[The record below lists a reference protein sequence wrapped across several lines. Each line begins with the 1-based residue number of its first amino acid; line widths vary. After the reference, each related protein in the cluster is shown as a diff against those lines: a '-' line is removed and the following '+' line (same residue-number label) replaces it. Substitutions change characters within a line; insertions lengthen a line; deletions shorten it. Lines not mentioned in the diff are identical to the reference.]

1 MPETYKITGYIYV
14 RSNELCDIH
23 DCYKLGTTRNIP
35 DREANYIT
43 SEIIRGHFKY
53 VYEIYDYCNEKC
65 EKMVFKELK
74 HFNLYKNAG
83 KEFYKKDVINY
94 IEPLFK
100 KHNIKYKTLHD
111 IEIFNLARTDRDKL
125 YDSDTDDTDAECE
138 TECETDSKADNKAD
152 NRDIDKDT
160 SKFIIS
166 KENSSHVAL
175 GDSKDCCDIV
185 YRVARDETMQPNYL
199 IYDVEIKNI
208 SGKALRL
215 KEPYKYQKDV
225 LDNIQN
231 YYSQNNI
238 GKLIWACGLGKTLM
252 TLYIINLMKFKSII
266 IGVPSTNL
274 QKQWVQNILN
284 MGQNKDSIL
293 LIGGDE
299 YENIKRAI
307 KYTKEDISIFIKK
320 YKDISPVFIISTYH
334 SCNNLVD
341 ETICVD
347 FKVGDEAHHLVGVE
361 NENNKGFRKFH
372 KIASVKSIY
381 LTATEKIIDTDNDND
396 TSVENKSNKY
406 SMNDENIFGKYI
418 DIKSVKWAIDNNKI
432 TDYNVLVIKNTIDEV
447 DHIIRTLKINV
458 KDKTIFISCYM
469 CLKSLEKYEDL
480 THILLYTN
488 TVKEAEQAKK
498 YIDDILSLNIIS
510 IDKEKIYNNAL
521 HSSNNNE
528 TKNKLL
534 DKEINKFKNM
544 PYGIISCIYIF
555 GEGFD
560 MPKLNGVCIAS
571 NMKSIIRIV
580 QYLLRPNRLE
590 SGNPLKKAYQ
600 IIPYI
605 DNDNWGEE
613 NNSSYENVRNIISQ
627 MRNVDENIEH
637 KIKVLTQEYDK
648 KEDDDKKYIQLNYNN
663 FNENDNELCKLK
675 LRLRYSK
682 SLLSNFTEEED
693 EYNYVRSIN
702 ISLNIKSKYEY
713 INSEDKHANYISNP
727 EDYFKSKGVW
737 KNWYHF
743 YGNDTNNYV
752 SKDELIKICKKN
764 NVRSSEDY
772 IKLCETH
779 EELPKEPAE
788 YYRDFT
794 NLKNELGLFNR
805 RK

>member
-1 MPETYKITGYIYV
+1 MPETCKVSGFIYA
-14 RSNELCDIH
+14 RTNELCDIH

-43 SEIIRGHFKY
+43 GEINRGSFKY
-53 VYEIYDYCNEKC
+53 VYEIQGFCNEKC
-65 EKMVFKELK
+65 EQMLFQELK
-74 HFNLYKNAG
+74 RFNLYINAG
-83 KEFYKKDVINY
+83 TEFYKKDAIKY
-94 IEPLFK
+94 IEPFFN
-100 KHNIKYKTLHD
+100 KHNIKYKKLSTIEIANLVRAEREYIISTESCGQDAVGYCRELSDFAEDAEITESTESTESSEDSYESD
-111 IEIFNLARTDRDKL
+111 IEVAR
-125 YDSDTDDTDAECE
+125 C
-138 TECETDSKADNKAD
+138 
-152 NRDIDKDT
+152 I
-160 SKFIIS
+160 
-166 KENSSHVAL
+166 
-175 GDSKDCCDIV
+175 
-185 YRVARDETMQPNYL
+185 ARDESKKYNYL
-199 IYDVEIKNI
+199 THNDAETKII
-208 SGKALRL
+208 SDNTLML
-215 KEPYKYQKDV
+215 KEPYKYQKEV
-225 LDNIQN
+225 LDNIKN
-231 YYSQNNI
+231 YYLENNN

-252 TLYIINLMKFKSII
+252 ALYIINLMKFKSII

-274 QKQWVQNILN
+274 QKQWVLNILN
-284 MGQNKDSIL
+284 MGQNKNNIL

-299 YENIKRAI
+299 YDNIQKATN
-307 KYTKEDISIFIKK
+307 YTIDDISNFINK
-320 YKDISPVFIISTYH
+320 YKSISPVFIISTYH

-372 KIASVKSIY
+372 KITSTKSIY
-381 LTATEKIIDTDNDND
+381 LTATEKIIDTDNDI
-396 TSVENKSNKY
+396 SVENKSNKY
-406 SMNDENIFGKYI
+406 SMNDETIFGKYI

-469 CLKSLEKYEDL
+469 CLKSLEKYDDL

-488 TVKEAEQAKK
+488 TVQEAEQAKK

-521 HSSNNNE
+521 HSNNNE

-637 KIKVLTQEYDK
+637 KIKVLTEEYDK
-648 KEDDDKKYIQLNYNN
+648 KEDADKKYIQPNYNN

-682 SLLSNFTEEED
+682 SLHSNFTEEED

-713 INSEDKHANYISNP
+713 INSEHKHSNYISNP

-794 NLKNELGLFNR
+794 NINNELGLFNR

>member
-1 MPETYKITGYIYV
+1 MCIIGNTFNPKGLSGYIYA
-14 RSNELCDIH
+14 RSNELCDIY
-23 DCYKLGTTRNIP
+23 DCYKFGRTQNILE
-35 DREANYIT
+35 RETNYIT
-43 SEIIRGHFKY
+43 SEINRGNFKY
-53 VYEIYDYCNEKC
+53 VYEIYNYDIEKC
-65 EKMVFKELK
+65 ERQLFRELK
-74 HFNLYKNAG
+74 SFNVYYDAG
-83 KEFYKKDVINY
+83 KEFYKKIVIEHIEQFFNKKGINYKILSTKEINELTRIKRENINEDVIEDDSEDECFKSIVGDGICEKLELYNLYGCEFENY
-94 IEPLFK
+94 SLK
-100 KHNIKYKTLHD
+100 YDNI
-111 IEIFNLARTDRDKL
+111 
-125 YDSDTDDTDAECE
+125 
-138 TECETDSKADNKAD
+138 
-152 NRDIDKDT
+152 
-160 SKFIIS
+160 
-166 KENSSHVAL
+166 
-175 GDSKDCCDIV
+175 
-185 YRVARDETMQPNYL
+185 
-199 IYDVEIKNI
+199 NI
-208 SGKALRL
+208 L
-215 KEPYKYQKDV
+215 KEPYKYQTDV

-274 QKQWVQNILN
+274 QKQWIQNILN

-299 YENIKRAI
+299 YENIKRAV
-307 KYTKEDISIFIKK
+307 KYTREDISIFIKK
-320 YKDISPVFIISTYH
+320 YKAISPVFIISTYH

-372 KIASVKSIY
+372 KITSAKSIY
-381 LTATEKIIDTDNDND
+381 LTATEKIIDTDND

-406 SMNDENIFGKYI
+406 SMNDEAIFGKYI

-488 TVKEAEQAKK
+488 TVQEAEQAKK

-521 HSSNNNE
+521 HSNNNE

-544 PYGIISCIYIF
+544 QYGIISCIYIF

-571 NMKSIIRIV
+571 NMKSMIRIV

-613 NNSSYENVRNIISQ
+613 NNRSYENVRNIISQ

-637 KIKVLTQEYDK
+637 KIKVLTEEYDK
-648 KEDDDKKYIQLNYNN
+648 KEDADKKYIQPNYNN

-682 SLLSNFTEEED
+682 SLHSNFTEEED
-693 EYNYVRSIN
+693 EYNYIRSIN

-764 NVRSSEDY
+764 NVKSCEDY
-772 IKLCETH
+772 IKLCESH

>member
-1 MPETYKITGYIYV
+1 MSETCKVSGFIYA
-14 RSNELCDIH
+14 RTNELCDIH
-23 DCYKLGTTRNIP
+23 NCYKLGTTQNIP

-43 SEIIRGHFKY
+43 GEINRGHFKY
-53 VYEIYDYCNEKC
+53 VYEIQGFCNEKC
-65 EKMVFKELK
+65 EQMLFQELK
-74 HFNLYKNAG
+74 RFNLYINAG
-83 KEFYKKDVINY
+83 TEFYKKDAIKY
-94 IEPLFK
+94 IEPFFN
-100 KHNIKYKTLHD
+100 KHNIKYKKMSTIEIANLVRAKREYIISTESSSQVAVGYCRELSDFAEDAESAESAESAEDSYESD
-111 IEIFNLARTDRDKL
+111 IEV
-125 YDSDTDDTDAECE
+125 
-138 TECETDSKADNKAD
+138 
-152 NRDIDKDT
+152 T
-160 SKFIIS
+160 SYI
-166 KENSSHVAL
+166 
-175 GDSKDCCDIV
+175 
-185 YRVARDETMQPNYL
+185 ARDESKRYNYL
-199 IYDVEIKNI
+199 TINDVETKII
-208 SGKALRL
+208 SDNVLML
-215 KEPYKYQKDV
+215 KEPYKYQKEV
-225 LDNIQN
+225 LDNIKN
-231 YYSQNNI
+231 YYLENNN

-274 QKQWVQNILN
+274 QKQWVHNILK
-284 MGQNKDSIL
+284 MYQNKNNIL

-299 YENIKRAI
+299 YDNIQKATN
-307 KYTKEDISIFIKK
+307 YTIDDISNFINKNK
-320 YKDISPVFIISTYH
+320 TNLPVFIISTYH

-341 ETICVD
+341 ENICVD
-347 FKVGDEAHHLVGVE
+347 FKVGDEAHHLVGIE

-372 KIASVKSIY
+372 KITSTKSIY
-381 LTATEKIIDTDNDND
+381 LTATEKIIDTDNDI
-396 TSVENKSNKY
+396 SVENKSNKY
-406 SMNDENIFGKYI
+406 SMNDEKIFGKYI
-418 DIKSVKWAIDNNKI
+418 DIKSVKWAIENNKI
-432 TDYNVLVIKNTIDEV
+432 TDYNVLVIKNTIEEV
-447 DHIIRTLKINV
+447 DHIIRTLKIKV
-458 KDKTIFISCYM
+458 KDKNIFISCYM
-469 CLKSLEKYEDL
+469 CLKSLEKYDDL

-488 TVKEAEQAKK
+488 TVQEAEQAKK
-498 YIDDILSLNIIS
+498 YIDDILSLNIVS

-521 HSSNNNE
+521 HSNNE
-528 TKNKLL
+528 KRDKFL
-534 DKEINKFKNM
+534 DNEINKFKNM
-544 PYGIISCIYIF
+544 SYGIISCIYIF

-560 MPKLNGVCIAS
+560 MPKLNGVCISS

-605 DNDNWGEE
+605 DNDNWGGEH
-613 NNSSYENVRNIISQ
+613 NSSYENVRNIISQ

-648 KEDDDKKYIQLNYNN
+648 KEEDDKKFIHLNYNN
-663 FNENDNELCKLK
+663 FNEDDNELCKLK

-682 SLLSNFTEEED
+682 SLHSNFTEEED

-702 ISLNIKSKYEY
+702 ISLDIKSKYEY
-713 INSEDKHANYISNP
+713 INSEHKHSNYISNP

-779 EELPKEPAE
+779 EELPKEPVE

-794 NLKNELGLFNR
+794 NINNELGLFNR

>member
-1 MPETYKITGYIYV
+1 MPEAYEVSGYIYA
-14 RSNELCDIH
+14 RTNELCDIH

-43 SEIIRGHFKY
+43 SEINRGRFKY
-53 VYEIYDYCNEKC
+53 VYEIQGFCNEKC
-65 EKMVFKELK
+65 EQMLFQELK
-74 HFNLYKNAG
+74 RFNLYKNAG
-83 KEFYKKDVINY
+83 TEFYRKDAIKY
-94 IEPLFK
+94 IEPFFN
-100 KHNIKYKTLHD
+100 KHNIKYKKMSA
-111 IEIFNLARTDRDKL
+111 IEIANLIRTGRDTIISN
-125 YDSDTDDTDAECE
+125 DSDDTTTDSE
-138 TECETDSKADNKAD
+138 TESNTDSKADN
-152 NRDIDKDT
+152 NDIDNDT
-160 SKFIIS
+160 SKYIIS
-166 KENSSHVAL
+166 NENSSRVAV
-175 GDSKDCCDIV
+175 GYDSRYCSDIV
-185 YRVARDETMQPNYL
+185 YCVARDESTQSNYL
-199 IYDVEIKNI
+199 TYDVETKII
-208 SGKALRL
+208 SGNTLML
-215 KEPYKYQKDV
+215 KEPYKYQTDV

-299 YENIKRAI
+299 YENIKRAV
-307 KYTKEDISIFIKK
+307 KYTREDISIFIKK
-320 YKDISPVFIISTYH
+320 YKAISPVFIISTYH

-372 KIASVKSIY
+372 KITSAKSIY
-381 LTATEKIIDTDNDND
+381 LTATEKIIDTDNDIR
-396 TSVENKSNKY
+396 VENKSNKY
-406 SMNDENIFGKYI
+406 SMNDEAIFGKYI

-488 TVKEAEQAKK
+488 TVQEAEQAKK

-521 HSSNNNE
+521 HSNNNE

-648 KEDDDKKYIQLNYNN
+648 KEDDDKKYIQTNYNN

-682 SLLSNFTEEED
+682 SLHSNFTEEED

-764 NVRSSEDY
+764 NVRSCEDY

>member
-1 MPETYKITGYIYV
+1 MSETYKVSGFIYA
-14 RSNELCDIH
+14 RMNELCDMH

-43 SEIIRGHFKY
+43 GEINRGSFKY
-53 VYEIYDYCNEKC
+53 VYEIQGFCNEKC
-65 EKMVFKELK
+65 EQMLFQELK
-74 HFNLYKNAG
+74 RFNLYKNAG
-83 KEFYKKDVINY
+83 TEFYRKDAVKY
-94 IEPLFK
+94 IEPFFNK
-100 KHNIKYKTLHD
+100 YNIKYKKLST
-111 IEIFNLARTDRDKL
+111 IEIANLVRTDRE
-125 YDSDTDDTDAECE
+125 YIISNESDDTKTDSE
-138 TECETDSKADNKAD
+138 TESNTDSKADNNYID
-152 NRDIDKDT
+152 NDT
-160 SKFIIS
+160 SKYIIS
-166 KENSSHVAL
+166 NENSSRVAV
-175 GDSKDCCDIV
+175 GYDSRDCSDIV
-185 YRVARDETMQPNYL
+185 YCVARNDSTQSNYL
-199 IYDVEIKNI
+199 THNDVETKII
-208 SGKALRL
+208 SSNALML

-231 YYSQNNI
+231 YYFQNNI

-252 TLYIINLMKFKSII
+252 TLYIINIMKFKSII

-274 QKQWVQNILN
+274 QKQWIQNILN

-299 YENIKRAI
+299 YENIKRAV
-307 KYTKEDISIFIKK
+307 KYTREDISIFIKK
-320 YKDISPVFIISTYH
+320 YKAISPVFIISTYH

-341 ETICVD
+341 ENICVD

-372 KIASVKSIY
+372 KITSVKSIY
-381 LTATEKIIDTDNDND
+381 LTATEKIIDTDTDND
-396 TSVENKSNKY
+396 TIVENKSNKY
-406 SMNDENIFGKYI
+406 SMNDETIFGKYI

-447 DHIIRTLKINV
+447 DHIIRKLKINV

-469 CLKSLEKYEDL
+469 CLKSLEKYGDL

-521 HSSNNNE
+521 HSNNNE

-544 PYGIISCIYIF
+544 QYGIISCIYIF

-613 NNSSYENVRNIISQ
+613 NNKSYENVRNIISQ

-648 KEDDDKKYIQLNYNN
+648 KEDADKKYIQPNYNN

-682 SLLSNFTEEED
+682 SLHSNFTEEED

-772 IKLCETH
+772 IKLCESH

>member
-1 MPETYKITGYIYV
+1 
-14 RSNELCDIH
+14 
-23 DCYKLGTTRNIP
+23 
-35 DREANYIT
+35 
-43 SEIIRGHFKY
+43 
-53 VYEIYDYCNEKC
+53 
-65 EKMVFKELK
+65 
-74 HFNLYKNAG
+74 
-83 KEFYKKDVINY
+83 
-94 IEPLFK
+94 
-100 KHNIKYKTLHD
+100 
-111 IEIFNLARTDRDKL
+111 
-125 YDSDTDDTDAECE
+125 
-138 TECETDSKADNKAD
+138 
-152 NRDIDKDT
+152 
-160 SKFIIS
+160 
-166 KENSSHVAL
+166 
-175 GDSKDCCDIV
+175 
-185 YRVARDETMQPNYL
+185 
-199 IYDVEIKNI
+199 
-208 SGKALRL
+208 
-215 KEPYKYQKDV
+215 
-225 LDNIQN
+225 
-231 YYSQNNI
+231 
-238 GKLIWACGLGKTLM
+238 
-252 TLYIINLMKFKSII
+252 
-266 IGVPSTNL
+266 
-274 QKQWVQNILN
+274 
-284 MGQNKDSIL
+284 
-293 LIGGDE
+293 
-299 YENIKRAI
+299 
-307 KYTKEDISIFIKK
+307 
-320 YKDISPVFIISTYH
+320 
-334 SCNNLVD
+334 
-341 ETICVD
+341 
-347 FKVGDEAHHLVGVE
+347 
-361 NENNKGFRKFH
+361 
-372 KIASVKSIY
+372 
-381 LTATEKIIDTDNDND
+381 
-396 TSVENKSNKY
+396 
-406 SMNDENIFGKYI
+406 
-418 DIKSVKWAIDNNKI
+418 
-432 TDYNVLVIKNTIDEV
+432 
-447 DHIIRTLKINV
+447 
-458 KDKTIFISCYM
+458 M

-488 TVKEAEQAKK
+488 TVQEAEQAKK

-521 HSSNNNE
+521 HSNNNE

-613 NNSSYENVRNIISQ
+613 NNRSYENVRNIISQ

-637 KIKVLTQEYDK
+637 KIKVLTEEYDK
-648 KEDDDKKYIQLNYNN
+648 KEDADKKYIQPNYNN

-682 SLLSNFTEEED
+682 SLHSNFTEEED

-702 ISLNIKSKYEY
+702 ISLDIKSKYEY

-764 NVRSSEDY
+764 NVKSCEDY
-772 IKLCETH
+772 IKLCESH

>member
-1 MPETYKITGYIYV
+1 MSETCKVSGFIYA
-14 RSNELCDIH
+14 RMNELCDMH

-43 SEIIRGHFKY
+43 GEINRGSFKY
-53 VYEIYDYCNEKC
+53 VYEIQGFCNEKC
-65 EKMVFKELK
+65 EQMLFQELK
-74 HFNLYKNAG
+74 RFNLYKNAG
-83 KEFYKKDVINY
+83 TEFYRKDAVKY
-94 IEPLFK
+94 IEPFFN
-100 KHNIKYKTLHD
+100 KHYIKYKKLSA
-111 IEIFNLARTDRDKL
+111 IEIANLVRTDRE
-125 YDSDTDDTDAECE
+125 YIISNESDDTKTDSE
-138 TECETDSKADNKAD
+138 TESNTDSKADN
-152 NRDIDKDT
+152 NDIDNDT
-160 SKFIIS
+160 SKYIIS
-166 KENSSHVAL
+166 NENSSRVAV
-175 GDSKDCCDIV
+175 GYDSRACSDIV
-185 YRVARDETMQPNYL
+185 YCVARNDSTQSNYL
-199 IYDVEIKNI
+199 THNDVETKII
-208 SGKALRL
+208 SSNALML

-231 YYSQNNI
+231 YYFQNNI

-252 TLYIINLMKFKSII
+252 TLYIINIMKFKSII

-274 QKQWVQNILN
+274 QKQWIQNILN

-299 YENIKRAI
+299 YENIKRAV
-307 KYTKEDISIFIKK
+307 KYTREDISIFIKK
-320 YKDISPVFIISTYH
+320 YKAISPVFIISTYH
-334 SCNNLVD
+334 SCSNLVD
-341 ETICVD
+341 ENICVD

-372 KIASVKSIY
+372 KITSVKSIY
-381 LTATEKIIDTDNDND
+381 LTATEKIIDTDND
-396 TSVENKSNKY
+396 TIVENKSNKY
-406 SMNDENIFGKYI
+406 SMNDEAIFGKYI

-521 HSSNNNE
+521 HSNNNE

-544 PYGIISCIYIF
+544 QYGIISCIYIF

-613 NNSSYENVRNIISQ
+613 NNKSYENVRNIISQ

-648 KEDDDKKYIQLNYNN
+648 KEDADKKYIQPNYNN

-682 SLLSNFTEEED
+682 SLHSNFTEEED

-772 IKLCETH
+772 IKLCESH

>member
-1 MPETYKITGYIYV
+1 MSDTYKVSGFIYA
-14 RSNELCDIH
+14 RMNELCDIH

-43 SEIIRGHFKY
+43 GEINRGSFKY
-53 VYEIYDYCNEKC
+53 VYEIQGFCNEKC
-65 EKMVFKELK
+65 EQMLFQELK
-74 HFNLYKNAG
+74 RFNLYKNAG
-83 KEFYKKDVINY
+83 TEFYRKDVVKY
-94 IEPLFK
+94 IEPFFN
-100 KHNIKYKTLHD
+100 KHNIKYKKLSA
-111 IEIFNLARTDRDKL
+111 IEIAKLVRADREYIISNESSSQVAVGYCRELSYFAEDAEITESTESTESSEDS
-125 YDSDTDDTDAECE
+125 YDSDIEVVSC
-138 TECETDSKADNKAD
+138 
-152 NRDIDKDT
+152 I
-160 SKFIIS
+160 
-166 KENSSHVAL
+166 
-175 GDSKDCCDIV
+175 
-185 YRVARDETMQPNYL
+185 ARDESKRYNYL
-199 IYDVEIKNI
+199 THNNVETKII
-208 SGKALRL
+208 SSNTLML
-215 KEPYKYQKDV
+215 KEPYKYQTDV

-252 TLYIINLMKFKSII
+252 TLYIINIMKFKSII

-274 QKQWVQNILN
+274 QKQWVHNILK
-284 MGQNKDSIL
+284 MYQNKNNIL

-299 YENIKRAI
+299 YDNIQKATN
-307 KYTKEDISIFIKK
+307 YTIDDISNFINKNK
-320 YKDISPVFIISTYH
+320 TNLPVFIISTYH

-341 ETICVD
+341 ENICVD
-347 FKVGDEAHHLVGVE
+347 FKVGDEAHHLVGIE

-372 KIASVKSIY
+372 KITSTKSIY
-381 LTATEKIIDTDNDND
+381 LTATEKIIDTDNDI
-396 TSVENKSNKY
+396 SVENKSNKY
-406 SMNDENIFGKYI
+406 SMNDEKIFGKYI
-418 DIKSVKWAIDNNKI
+418 DIKSVKWAIENNKI
-432 TDYNVLVIKNTIDEV
+432 TDYNILVIKNTIEEV
-447 DHIIRTLKINV
+447 DHIIRTLKIKV
-458 KDKTIFISCYM
+458 KDKNIFISCYM
-469 CLKSLEKYEDL
+469 CLKSLEKYDDL

-488 TVKEAEQAKK
+488 TVQEAEQAKK
-498 YIDDILSLNIIS
+498 YIDDILSLNIVS

-521 HSSNNNE
+521 HSNNE
-528 TKNKLL
+528 KRDKFL
-534 DKEINKFKNM
+534 DNEINKFKNM
-544 PYGIISCIYIF
+544 SYGIISCIYIF

-560 MPKLNGVCIAS
+560 MPKLNGVCISS

-605 DNDNWGEE
+605 DNDNWGGEH
-613 NNSSYENVRNIISQ
+613 NSSYENVRNIISQ

-637 KIKVLTQEYDK
+637 KIKVLTQEYYK
-648 KEDDDKKYIQLNYNN
+648 QEDDDKKIINLNYNN

-682 SLLSNFTEEED
+682 SLHSNFTEEED

-752 SKDELIKICKKN
+752 SKDELIKICKDN
-764 NVRSSEDY
+764 NVMSSEDY
-772 IKLCETH
+772 IKLCETY

-794 NLKNELGLFNR
+794 NINNELGLFNR

>member
-1 MPETYKITGYIYV
+1 MPETCKVSGFIYA
-14 RSNELCDIH
+14 RTNELCDIH
-23 DCYKLGTTRNIP
+23 NCYKLGTTQNIP

-43 SEIIRGHFKY
+43 GEINRGHFKY
-53 VYEIYDYCNEKC
+53 VYEIQGFCNEKC
-65 EKMVFKELK
+65 EQMLFQELK
-74 HFNLYKNAG
+74 RFNLYINAG
-83 KEFYKKDVINY
+83 TEFYKKDAIKY
-94 IEPLFK
+94 IEPFFN
-100 KHNIKYKTLHD
+100 KHNIKYKKMSTIEIANLVRAKREYIISTESSSQVAVGYCRELSDFAEDAESAESAEDSYESD
-111 IEIFNLARTDRDKL
+111 IEV
-125 YDSDTDDTDAECE
+125 
-138 TECETDSKADNKAD
+138 
-152 NRDIDKDT
+152 T
-160 SKFIIS
+160 SYI
-166 KENSSHVAL
+166 
-175 GDSKDCCDIV
+175 
-185 YRVARDETMQPNYL
+185 ARDESKRYNYL
-199 IYDVEIKNI
+199 TINDVETKII
-208 SGKALRL
+208 SDNVLML
-215 KEPYKYQKDV
+215 KEPYKYQKEV
-225 LDNIQN
+225 LDNIKN
-231 YYSQNNI
+231 YYLENNN

-274 QKQWVQNILN
+274 QKQWVHNILK
-284 MGQNKDSIL
+284 MYQNKNNIL

-299 YENIKRAI
+299 YDNIQKATN
-307 KYTKEDISIFIKK
+307 YTIDDISNFINKNK
-320 YKDISPVFIISTYH
+320 TNLPVFIISTYH

-341 ETICVD
+341 ENICVD
-347 FKVGDEAHHLVGVE
+347 FKVGDEAHHLVGIE

-372 KIASVKSIY
+372 KITSTKSIY
-381 LTATEKIIDTDNDND
+381 LTATEKIIDTDNDI
-396 TSVENKSNKY
+396 SVENKSNKY
-406 SMNDENIFGKYI
+406 SMNDEKIFGKYI
-418 DIKSVKWAIDNNKI
+418 DIKSVKWAIENNKI
-432 TDYNVLVIKNTIDEV
+432 TDYNVLVIKNTIEEV
-447 DHIIRTLKINV
+447 DHIIRTLKIKV
-458 KDKTIFISCYM
+458 KDKNIFISCYM
-469 CLKSLEKYEDL
+469 CLKSLEKYDDL

-488 TVKEAEQAKK
+488 TVQEAEQAKK
-498 YIDDILSLNIIS
+498 YIDDILSLNIVS

-521 HSSNNNE
+521 HSNNE
-528 TKNKLL
+528 KRDKFL
-534 DKEINKFKNM
+534 DNEINKFKNM
-544 PYGIISCIYIF
+544 SYGIISCIYIF

-613 NNSSYENVRNIISQ
+613 NNRSYENVRNIISQ

-648 KEDDDKKYIQLNYNN
+648 KEEDDKKFIHLNYNN
-663 FNENDNELCKLK
+663 FNEDDNELCKLK

-682 SLLSNFTEEED
+682 SLHSNFTEEED

-702 ISLNIKSKYEY
+702 ISLDIKSKYEY
-713 INSEDKHANYISNP
+713 INSEHKHSNYISNP

-794 NLKNELGLFNR
+794 NINNELGLFNR